1 MREDYDFEWD
11 DAKNASNSKKHG
23 VTFADATQIWND
35 PMFLEVLLTSEP
47 EERRAVIGKVGKNNY
62 LTAIVTY
69 RGDAIRIISA
79 RKSTKKEVD
88 AYA

>member
-1 MREDYDFEWD
+1 MREDYEFEWD
-11 DAKNASNSKKHG
+11 EAKNASNSKKHG
-23 VTFADATQIWND
+23 VTFSDATQIWND

-47 EERRAVIGKVGKNNY
+47 EERRAVIGKVGKNDY

-69 RGDAIRIISA
+69 RGSAIRIISA